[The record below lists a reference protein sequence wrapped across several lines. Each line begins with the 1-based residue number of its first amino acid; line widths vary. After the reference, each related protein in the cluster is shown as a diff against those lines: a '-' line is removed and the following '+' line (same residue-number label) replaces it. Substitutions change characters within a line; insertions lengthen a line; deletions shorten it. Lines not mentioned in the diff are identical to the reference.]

1 MIRRLC
7 RWLTPLVVIAVCAAG
22 ARADG
27 DSGSER
33 VPVLAYFAA
42 FFFTVVALVV
52 VCMPSRKS

>member
-1 MIRRLC
+1 MIRRLG
-7 RWLTPLVVIAVCAAG
+7 RWLTPLVVLALWAAA

-33 VPVLAYFAA
+33 VPVLAYFLA
-42 FFFTVVALVV
+42 FAFTVLALVV